1 MEQGQKKQDR
11 MMVAQPDGQH
21 GGGEVLDSG
30 NIWKAAPIG
39 FADGLGTGC
48 GERAESSTTPGVC
61 PEHLEGW
68 SRFLL
73 K

>member
-11 MMVAQPDGQH
+11 MMVTQSGSQH
-21 GGGEVLDSG
+21 GDGEVLDSG

-48 GERAESSTTPGVC
+48 GGRAELNTTPVV
-61 PEHLEGW
+61 
-68 SRFLL
+68 
-73 K
+73 